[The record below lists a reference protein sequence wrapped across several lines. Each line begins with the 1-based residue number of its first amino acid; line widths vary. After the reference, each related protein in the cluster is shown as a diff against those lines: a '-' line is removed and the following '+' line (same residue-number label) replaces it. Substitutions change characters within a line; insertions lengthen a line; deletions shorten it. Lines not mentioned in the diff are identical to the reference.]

1 MTRSMLGNSHWQYL
15 ISTVKCPER
24 SSAGTIEWMGSYIA
38 LVIVPCPHSVT
49 APTSWNGSITHNN
62 TEISTRKYTHSC
74 CVYPIGNTNVA
85 TVKAAQSHYTL
96 LTASVFVIFK
106 YFYPRLENWM
116 LLAVWRVFVL
126 LFLCHVLAVMSWAPR
141 GQQMYHI
148 SWAGLHH
155 RPVPG
160 YLYRISELLLA

>member
-1 MTRSMLGNSHWQYL
+1 MSIVCIVSVCTVSSNDEVHVGQLSGPHWQYL

-24 SSAGTIEWMGSYIA
+24 EGARGQWNEWAHTLHLSLSRALTVSRLQPAGMGPSHTIIQKYLS
-38 LVIVPCPHSVT
+38 L
-49 APTSWNGSITHNN
+49 
-62 TEISTRKYTHSC
+62 RKYTHSC

-116 LLAVWRVFVL
+116 LLCVAFVCTL
-126 LFLCHVLAVMSWAPR
+126 VLMSCFGCDVLSSR
-141 GQQMYHI
+141 H
-148 SWAGLHH
+148 
-155 RPVPG
+155 
-160 YLYRISELLLA
+160 

>member
-1 MTRSMLGNSHWQYL
+1 MSIVCIVSVCTVSSNDEVHVGQLSGPHWQYL

-24 SSAGTIEWMGSYIA
+24 RSAGTMEWMGSYIA
-38 LVIVPCPHSVT
+38 LVIVPCSHSVT
-49 APTSWNGSITHNN
+49 APTSWNGPITHNN
-62 TEISTRKYTHSC
+62 TEIRKYTHSC

-116 LLAVWRVFVL
+116 LLCVACVCTLVL
-126 LFLCHVLAVMSWAPR
+126 MSCFGCDVLSSR
-141 GQQMYHI
+141 H
-148 SWAGLHH
+148 
-155 RPVPG
+155 
-160 YLYRISELLLA
+160 

>member
-24 SSAGTIEWMGSYIA
+24 SSAGQWNEWAHTLHLSLSRALTVSQLQPAGMGPS
-38 LVIVPCPHSVT
+38 
-49 APTSWNGSITHNN
+49 HNN
-62 TEISTRKYTHSC
+62 TEISLRKYTHSC

-160 YLYRISELLLA
+160 YLDRIS